1 METERKHP
9 NYIAVWGGLAALTVI
24 EVAVAYL
31 RIERHLL
38 VLTLLLL
45 AVWKVLLVALYFMH
59 LRFEPKRL
67 ALIAMTPLPLGVLLV
82 VAVLQEFAGR

>member
-1 METERKHP
+1 METGRKHP
-9 NYIAVWGGLAALTVI
+9 NYLAVWGGLAALTVI
-24 EVAVAYL
+24 EVAVVYL

-38 VLTLLLL
+38 VLSLLLL

-82 VAVLQEFAGR
+82 VAVLQEFTGR

>member
-1 METERKHP
+1 METGHKHP